1 MLDPWTG
8 PVPVQRAPRWSHKS
22 RTILARKVI
31 VMKSDMKATM
41 LNSIQ
46 ASMSMDGEPNE
57 EN

>member
-1 MLDPWTG
+1 
-8 PVPVQRAPRWSHKS
+8 
-22 RTILARKVI
+22 
-31 VMKSDMKATM
+31 MKSDMKATM